1 MATTPPVIQAKI
13 TAEPAKLPVAPLL
26 IAVVVGVVI
35 AVSAVG
41 GGFYFLLRS
50 GKVPIQVSAAPAA
63 ESVAPTKTRT
73 MVLDP
78 ILVNL
83 ADSSGGAYL
92 RVGVTLAVPDKGA
105 VKGEK
110 DDESKAVEKETNPSV
125 RDTVLTVLGRQTS
138 EDLLGP
144 DGKDRLKRELKKAI
158 AERNAEIRVS
168 DIFFTEFLVQ
178 R

>member
-35 AVSAVG
+35 AVSTVG

-50 GKVPIQVSAAPAA
+50 GKVPIQVSAAPAGD
-63 ESVAPTKTRT
+63 SVAPTKTRT

-92 RVGVTLAVPDKGA
+92 RVGVTLAVADKDA
-105 VKGEK
+105 VKGK
-110 DDESKAVEKETNPSV
+110 GDESKAIEKETNPSV
-125 RDTVLTVLGRQTS
+125 RDTVLTVLGHQTS
-138 EDLLGP
+138 EDLLGL
-144 DGKDRLKRELKKAI
+144 DGKDRLKKELKKAI

>member
-1 MATTPPVIQAKI
+1 
-13 TAEPAKLPVAPLL
+13 
-26 IAVVVGVVI
+26 
-35 AVSAVG
+35 
-41 GGFYFLLRS
+41 
-50 GKVPIQVSAAPAA
+50 
-63 ESVAPTKTRT
+63 